1 MAHLKHYEHT
11 GTARFI
17 TLSCYHNYNLFK
29 TDQTKEIFIT
39 NLKQLKSKYQFKL
52 FGFVIM
58 PNHVHLVLLPESDQQ
73 LSKIIGVLK
82 SLTAR
87 EIFALWHKM
96 GLEIFN
102 KLKIVRNG
110 KTQNIF
116 WQRRY
121 YDHNCRTKETTIEK
135 TEYCHNNPVVS
146 GIVKNQSEWRWS
158 SYNWYN
164 GNKDVILEMDKLE

>member
-1 MAHLKHYEHT
+1 MPHLKHYEHT

-58 PNHVHLVLLPESDQQ
+58 PNHVHLVLLPENDQQ

-82 SLTAR
+82 S
-87 EIFALWHKM
+87 F
-96 GLEIFN
+96 
-102 KLKIVRNG
+102 
-110 KTQNIF
+110 
-116 WQRRY
+116 
-121 YDHNCRTKETTIEK
+121 
-135 TEYCHNNPVVS
+135 
-146 GIVKNQSEWRWS
+146 
-158 SYNWYN
+158 
-164 GNKDVILEMDKLE
+164 